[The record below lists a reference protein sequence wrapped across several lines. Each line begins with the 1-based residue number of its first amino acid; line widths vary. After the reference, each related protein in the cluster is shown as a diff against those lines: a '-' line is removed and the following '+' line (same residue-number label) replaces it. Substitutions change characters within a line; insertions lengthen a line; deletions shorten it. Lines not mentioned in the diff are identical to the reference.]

1 MSVQTPQHRYVG
13 ERLVRVED
21 PRLLRGRGQ
30 YVDDIDLPG
39 MAHAAF
45 VRSPFPHARIN
56 GIDVEAALALDGVFG
71 IFTGKDL
78 NHLAG
83 PLIAGRN
90 DYGGATLG
98 SDLLE
103 TKRQLLAADK
113 ARHVGDAVAVVVA
126 RDRYLAEDACEL
138 VHVDWEPLP
147 AVVDAN
153 EALSDDSP
161 RVDEALASNNIV
173 HKDFETGD
181 VQAAMDSAPH
191 VFRKRFHHGRC
202 HPAPLEPRGIIADWT
217 TGADRGVTVWI
228 SHQMAHLMRTYLSE
242 LLQMPEGRLRV
253 IVPDVGGG
261 FGLKAHLFTE
271 DVVIP
276 LVSRALDRPV
286 KWIEDRYENLAASN
300 HAREVFCDIEAAADD
315 DGRLLA
321 LRMKFLGDV
330 GAYSPVPYTPWIDV
344 GMAAKSM
351 LGSYDIDNVGYTTD
365 AVLTNKCPTGAYR
378 GVGQTVGQCARESIV
393 DDVARKL
400 DIDPFELRLRNCIG
414 DEPRVNPIGPHHYDG
429 GSYAECLRK
438 ARDVLGYDELRERQ
452 LELREQGRYIGIGI
466 CNFMEHGAW
475 GSKTY
480 RAHGADRPFIDLVR
494 LTVEPG
500 GSVVVATG
508 LTPNGQGHETTFA
521 QLAADALGADLE
533 QVRVVQADTERTPFS
548 MGTRGSRSGV
558 VGSGA
563 ILRAAEDLREKMAQI
578 AAHQLEAAVED
589 IEFGGGKA
597 SVRGAPSQA
606 LTFREIAQI
615 AYFAPEKQPE
625 DIGEPALVSTRSY
638 DPDPTY
644 GNGTVVAVVEVD
656 VKTGIVKTER
666 IVFVEDC
673 GVVLNPMIVDG
684 QIAGGVAQ
692 GIGQSLL
699 EQLAYDVDGQLLS
712 GTLKD
717 FLYPTAGDV
726 PSVEIAHVVTPSPAT
741 TSGMKGVA
749 ESGIIATPAAVVNA
763 VADALSP
770 FSVEVDH
777 TPITPNDVRAL
788 LRAAQASSQA
798 ATT

>member
-1 MSVQTPQHRYVG
+1 MSVQIRQRRYVG
-13 ERLVRVED
+13 ERELRVED
-21 PRLLRGRGQ
+21 PRLLRGKGN
-30 YVDDIDLPG
+30 YIDDIVIAG

-56 GIDVEAALALDGVFG
+56 SIDVAPALALDGVYG
-71 IFTGKDL
+71 VFTGEDL
-78 NHLAG
+78 NPQAG

-90 DYGGATLG
+90 DYGMATLG

-103 TKRQLLAADK
+103 TKRQLLAVDK

-153 EALSDDSP
+153 LAMLDDAP
-161 RVDEALASNNIV
+161 RVDDALPSNNIV
-173 HKDFETGD
+173 HKDFESGD
-181 VQAAMDSAPH
+181 VQAAIDAAPH
-191 VFRKRFHHGRC
+191 VFRKRFHHGRS
-202 HPAPLEPRGIIADWT
+202 HPAPLEPRGIVADWT

-228 SHQMAHLMRTYLSE
+228 SHQMAHLVRTYLSD
-242 LLQMPEGRLRV
+242 LIGIPEGRLRV

-271 DVVIP
+271 DVIIP
-276 LVSRALDRPV
+276 LVSRALNRPV

-300 HAREVFCDIEAAADD
+300 HAREVFCDIEAAVDD
-315 DGRLLA
+315 DGKFQA
-321 LRMKFLGDV
+321 LRIKFLGDV

-351 LGSYDIDNVGYTTD
+351 LGAYEIDNVAYTTD
-365 AVLTNKCPTGAYR
+365 APLTNKCPTGAYR
-378 GVGQTVGQCARESIV
+378 GVGQTVGQCARESMI
-393 DDVARKL
+393 DDIAREMG
-400 DIDPFELRLRNCIG
+400 IDPVELRLRNTIG
-414 DEPRVNPIGPHHYDG
+414 NEPRINPIGPHHYDG

-438 ARDVLGYDELRERQ
+438 ACEVLGYEELRARQ
-452 LELREQGRYIGIGI
+452 AELRKEGRYLGIGF

-480 RAHGADRPFIDLVR
+480 RAHGANRPFIDLVR
-494 LTVEPG
+494 MTVEPG
-500 GSVVVATG
+500 GSIVVASG

-521 QLAADALGADLE
+521 QLTADALGADLD
-533 QVRVVQADTERTPFS
+533 QVRVVLADTERTPFS

-563 ILRAAEDLREKMAQI
+563 ILRAAEDLCDKMAKI

-615 AYFAPEKQPE
+615 AYFAPEQLPE
-625 DIGEPALVSTRSY
+625 DLGEPSLVATRSY

-644 GNGTVVAVVEVD
+644 GNGTAVVVVEVD
-656 VKTGIVKTER
+656 VKTGMIKVER
-666 IVFVEDC
+666 VVFVEDC
-673 GVVLNPMIVDG
+673 GMVLNPMIVDG
-684 QIAGGVAQ
+684 QIFGGVAQ
-692 GIGQSLL
+692 GIGSSLL
-699 EQLAYDVDGQLLS
+699 EQLEYDVDGQFLS
-712 GTLKD
+712 STLKD

-726 PSVEIAHVVTPSPAT
+726 PTIEVAHVMTPSPAT
-741 TSGMKGVA
+741 ESGMKGVA
-749 ESGIIATPAAVVNA
+749 ESGLIATPAAVVNA

-770 FSVEVDH
+770 FGITIDH
-777 TPITPNDVRAL
+777 TPVTPNDVRAL
-788 LRAAQASSQA
+788 LRAKQAGSEA
-798 ATT
+798 AGT